1 LAAEDA
7 RMKAGLKTAEDELNL
22 IKNQVQQTL
31 LDIREHILD
40 ATNPFNAI
48 DSALTDEDDIEF
60 GDDLMGGGAG
70 GAGGAGGS
78 GSGGDGG
85 GDGGG
90 DSDEYDD
97 EGNAVAST
105 DDDDLLDEEELL
117 DDELEDP
124 GEEIIEEIPD
134 DGYYDEQIVDDGGG
148 GGGAMSSGY
157 GDTEE
162 VFEEEEVI
170 ADEDEGFELDEEEPT
185 EEEIELAAAEA
196 AEEAGEVA
204 AGAQTAG
211 VDGTVAAAAMIAD
224 FDVLT
229 MAGLVRWVAVT
240 TDRLGANRTE
250 ILLDAFEAAG
260 RIAPATRSVLHHLMA
275 LTEEDPGDSVP
286 VREIVSAMVRMEG
299 VLETTSG
306 DNSDSTRL
314 LTMLMDVEDDPID
327 RLIA

>member
-1 LAAEDA
+1 MAAEDA

-48 DSALTDEDDIEF
+48 DDALTDEDEIEF

-78 GSGGDGG
+78 GSGDGEGDSGDGG
-85 GDGGG
+85 GG
-90 DSDEYDD
+90 DDDVEYDD
-97 EGNAVAST
+97 EGNPIANSE
-105 DDDDLLDEEELL
+105 DGEEDLEGEEYPEDELL
-117 DDELEDP
+117 EPEGD
-124 GEEIIEEIPD
+124 IIEEIPD
-134 DGYYDEQIVDDGGG
+134 DGYMDDQIIDDGAGS
-148 GGGAMSSGY
+148 MSSGM
-157 GDTEE
+157 GDMEE
-162 VFEEEEVI
+162 IFEEEEVL
-170 ADEDEGFELDEEEPT
+170 ADEDEGFELDEEPEEPT
-185 EEEIELAAAEA
+185 EEELEIAAAEA
-196 AEEAGEVA
+196 AEADGQGGLAGE
-204 AGAQTAG
+204 GG
-211 VDGTVAAAAMIAD
+211 IAAAMVAD

-240 TDRLGANRTE
+240 SERLGPNRTE

-260 RIAPATRSVLHHLMA
+260 RIAPSTRAVLHHLMA
-275 LTEEDPGDSVP
+275 LTEEDPSENVP

-299 VLETTSG
+299 VLDTTVG
-306 DNSDSTRL
+306 TDSTRL
-314 LTMLMDVEDDPID
+314 LSMLMDVEDDPID